1 MWLWQLERGRDVMVG
16 NRETKGGKPGNSRG
30 RRWMWEKGERQKWAL
45 KQTVSPTPLGAAPH
59 LSME

>member
-1 MWLWQLERGRDVMVG
+1 MVG